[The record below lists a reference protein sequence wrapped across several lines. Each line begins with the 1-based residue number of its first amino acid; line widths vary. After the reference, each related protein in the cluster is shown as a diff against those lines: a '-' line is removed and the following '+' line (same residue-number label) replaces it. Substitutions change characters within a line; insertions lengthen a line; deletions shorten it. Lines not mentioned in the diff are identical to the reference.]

1 MPGPLQVIAVSFS
14 PASDFQARVL
24 AEVDRLQ
31 GRGVLRLL
39 DVIFVAKNEDGT
51 LERVVVGGDDD
62 DLGALLSS
70 ILPLGGG
77 GLVEPT
83 GDAGW
88 SGSAMA
94 DAWALAESLLPGTA
108 LALLLVEHG
117 WAQALFEAVL
127 TLVGRCWGRA
137 FSPPRPG
144 WWSGPRS
151 RRWRRR
157 LR

>member
-24 AEVDRLQ
+24 TEVDRLQ

-51 LERVVVGGDDD
+51 IEPVVVGGDD

-83 GDAGW
+83 GDAGS

-94 DAWALAESLLPGTA
+94 DAWALAESLVPGTA

-117 WAQALFEAVL
+117 WAQALFDVVSESGGALLGEGFLTAEAGMV
-127 TLVGRCWGRA
+127 VGAEVAALEEAAR
-137 FSPPRPG
+137 
-144 WWSGPRS
+144 
-151 RRWRRR
+151 
-157 LR
+157 